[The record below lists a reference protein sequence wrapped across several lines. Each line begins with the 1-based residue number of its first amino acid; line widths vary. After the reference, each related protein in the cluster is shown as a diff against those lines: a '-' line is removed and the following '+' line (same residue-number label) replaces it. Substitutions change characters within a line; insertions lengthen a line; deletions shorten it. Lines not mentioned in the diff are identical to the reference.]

1 MAKVTMRYLC
11 SRMFPTSLMHEKCP
25 PIIARIFPAGNPF
38 WLLPLLFLSAAIGI
52 SRLFLQRP
60 RVSTADNVAGNCSMV
75 TITLSVFASSWALLL
90 VEKFRL
96 RAHTL

>member
-1 MAKVTMRYLC
+1 MV
-11 SRMFPTSLMHEKCP
+11 PTSLMHEKF
-25 PIIARIFPAGNPF
+25 RRSLRGFFRRGNPF
-38 WLLPLLFLSAAIGI
+38 WLLVLLFLSAAIGI

-60 RVSTADNVAGNCSMV
+60 RVSTADNVAGNSSIV